1 MKTKRTMTM
10 KTGTKRYSELIKL
23 ATFEE
28 RFEYLKLDGRVGKET
43 FGWDR
48 IFNQSF
54 YHSPEWKR
62 LRRDVILRDNGCDLG
77 IEDREIFD
85 KIIVHHINPMT
96 MEQLEEG
103 GDDLFDL
110 ENFICCSYRTHEAI
124 HYGDISLLPRT
135 EFVERKPGDTKL
147 W

>member
-1 MKTKRTMTM
+1 MIKC
-10 KTGTKRYSELIKL
+10 YSELIKL
-23 ATFEE
+23 PTFEE
-28 RFEYLKLDGRVGKET
+28 RFEYLRLNGCVGIQT
-43 FGWDR
+43 FGSER
-48 IFNQSF
+48 IFNQDF
-54 YHSPEWKR
+54 YHSKEWKL
-62 LRRDVILRDNGCDLG
+62 LRRDVIARDMGCDLG

-110 ENFICCSYRTHEAI
+110 ENFICCSHETHEAI
-124 HYGDISLLPRT
+124 HYGDASLLPRT
-135 EFVERKPGDTKL
+135 TFIERKPGDTKL

>member
-1 MKTKRTMTM
+1 M
-10 KTGTKRYSELIKL
+10 KTGNRAYSELIKL
-23 ATFEE
+23 ETFEE
-28 RFEYLKLDGRVGKET
+28 RFKYLKLDGRVGKET

-54 YHSPEWKR
+54 YHSPEWKA
-62 LRRDVILRDNGCDLG
+62 LRRKVITRDLGCDLG
-77 IEDREIFD
+77 CEDREIFD

-103 GDDLFDL
+103 GEELFDL
-110 ENFICCSYRTHEAI
+110 ENFICCSHMTHEAI

-135 EFVERKPGDTKL
+135 EFVERRPGDTKL